1 MASSRVPSQ
10 LKARNFRIRYIADV
24 FGELKKVTWP
34 TREEAWRLTV
44 TVIMIT
50 VTVGLILGGIDFIF
64 SEFMKLVT

>member
-24 FGELKKVTWP
+24 FGELRKVTWP

-44 TVIMIT
+44 TVLMIT
-50 VTVGLILGGIDFIF
+50 VAVGLILGGIDFLF
-64 SEFMKLVT
+64 AEFIKLVT